1 MKLRYALVT
10 SVAFLSI
17 LGIGTTDSQAS
28 TDFNGGDHKKLTQT
42 LNIRDY
48 TVTLPTF
55 FSGYQLTYHEPGM
68 TYRTSNDLI
77 KVSSTGQ
84 LTTYFSTTAKVYVYR
99 NGVLDH
105 TITVIVGQG

>member
-1 MKLRYALVT
+1 MKIRYALVT
-10 SVAFLSI
+10 SVALLSI
-17 LGIGTTDSQAS
+17 LGIGITDSQAS
-28 TDFNGGDHKKLTQT
+28 TDFNMGEQKKLTQT

-48 TVTLPTF
+48 TITLPTF
-55 FSGYQLTYHEPGM
+55 FSGYQLTYHEPGT

-84 LTTYFSTTAKVYVYR
+84 LTTYFSTTAKVNVYR

>member
-1 MKLRYALVT
+1 MKFRYALVT

-28 TDFNGGDHKKLTQT
+28 TDFNGGDQKKLTQT

-55 FSGYQLTYHEPGM
+55 FSGYQLTYHEQGM

-77 KVSSTGQ
+77 KIFF
-84 LTTYFSTTAKVYVYR
+84 Y
-99 NGVLDH
+99 
-105 TITVIVGQG
+105 